1 MLDNTERV
9 ERSGRQLEEGYKMC
23 VETGK
28 AVVDANVGFYLG
40 AVLLYLFMQYF
51 EIYIHISHLT
61 LYTLHFAF
69 HISQFIFQTLTILG
83 FTLHIS
89 SFTFYT

>member
-28 AVVDANVGFYLG
+28 AAAIDANVEFSLG
-40 AVLLYLFMQYF
+40 AVLLYLFIEF
-51 EIYIHISHLT
+51 LI
-61 LYTLHFAF
+61 F
-69 HISQFIFQTLTILG
+69 HI
-83 FTLHIS
+83 
-89 SFTFYT
+89 